1 MCQRSCEPQVQNQYY
16 RHSSVPHDSL
26 CFMFSVWKVSEG
38 IILKISLSCWDRRED
53 MASPLI
59 GRVKSSTKREK
70 GFQKAW

>member
-1 MCQRSCEPQVQNQYY
+1 MSHRFRISITDILQYPMT
-16 RHSSVPHDSL
+16 VFAL
-26 CFMFSVWKVSEG
+26 CFLSGKKVSEG